1 MKDKAIEGIANAR
14 KKDKLANDAQVA
26 DRNKKGVGKRT
37 NIPGKSSGLS
47 QVKSPSS
54 SINQLNKTNL
64 LNNISKTTS
73 NQDAEAKKRLQNRQ
87 KMQNQAIK
95 IAEKI
100 PVASKYAKMAK
111 MAQKLQATKANR
123 NPLKNM
129 FGSNNDKEPTP
140 EEAEEA
146 IGAEQRGEEYKP
158 EQAEGKF
165 TAISSKTTKLII
177 VFSLL
182 GFMGA
187 NIFLCVILASA
198 ITDSAGKS
206 YLETKENPTEDELSE
221 RYTTNEEES
230 DDNSESN
237 DSNTSN
243 NNNSSSENNNNQS
256 SSNSYKISGV
266 PIINQ
271 HSEGLPTGCETC
283 SATMILNFYG
293 YNITSSNFA
302 KNYLITKN
310 YSNGSGPD
318 PNSAFV
324 GSPFETSNSFGIYAP
339 AMTKSINKY
348 LANGSKKAKNI
359 TGKSLTY
366 IIDNYVSKGIPV
378 MTWGTIKMQKATNGA
393 TWTVNYTDENSSVSK
408 GSTFT
413 WKRPEHCLVLV
424 GYDNNYYYYN
434 DPDTGKE
441 EKYNK
446 ADAESSYNS
455 LGKQAIVIE

>member
-1 MKDKAIEGIANAR
+1 MKDKAIEGIKNAR
-14 KKDKLANDAQVA
+14 QKDRLANDAAVA

-64 LNNISKTTS
+64 LNNISKTTNS
-73 NQDAEAKKRLQNRQ
+73 EQDSEAKKRLQKRQ
-87 KMQNQAIK
+87 QMQNQAIK

-129 FGSNNDKEPTP
+129 FGGNSDKEPTP
-140 EEAEEA
+140 AEAEEA
-146 IGAEQRGEEYKP
+146 MGAEQRGEEYKP

-165 TAISSKTTKLII
+165 TAINSKTTKLII
-177 VFSLL
+177 VFSIL

-206 YLETKENPTEDELSE
+206 YLETKENPTEDELAE
-221 RYTTNEEES
+221 RYSANEEDS
-230 DDNSESN
+230 DNNSEGE
-237 DSNTSN
+237 
-243 NNNSSSENNNNQS
+243 NNSNSENHNNYSTN
-256 SSNSYKISGV
+256 NSYKISGV

-271 HSEGLPTGCETC
+271 YNEGLPTGCETC

-293 YNITSSNFA
+293 YNITSTNFA
-302 KNYLITKN
+302 TNYLITKS

-318 PNSAFV
+318 PNSAFA
-324 GSPFETSNSFGIYAP
+324 GSPFKTENSFGIYAP
-339 AMTKSINKY
+339 AMTKSINRY
-348 LANGSKKAKNI
+348 LANKSKKAKNI
-359 TGKSLTY
+359 TGESLTY

-378 MTWGTIKMQKATNGA
+378 MVWGTIKMQKATNGA
-393 TWTVNYTDENSSVSK
+393 TWTVNYTDENSSVNK

-413 WKRPEHCLVLV
+413 WKRPEHCLVLI
-424 GYDNNYYYYN
+424 GYDDNYYYFN

-441 EKYNK
+441 EKYSK
-446 ADAESSYNS
+446 TDVESSYNS